1 MLCFVD
7 DDEVV
12 EGNTVFNK
20 CALGT
25 PPPPPT
31 IILDGAIKNRRI
43 FERKESVFCLVHHYV
58 NK

>member
-1 MLCFVD
+1 MNSGLISVPW
-7 DDEVV
+7 
-12 EGNTVFNK
+12 
-20 CALGT
+20 AR